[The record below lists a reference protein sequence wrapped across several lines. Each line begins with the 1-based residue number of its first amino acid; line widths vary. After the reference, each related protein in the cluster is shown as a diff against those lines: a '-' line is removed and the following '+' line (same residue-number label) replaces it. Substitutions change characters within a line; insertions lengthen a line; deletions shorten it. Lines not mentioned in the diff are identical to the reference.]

1 MTETAEQNC
10 YQRALEASFAV
21 LDREQGSRGQ
31 SVFFEH
37 NHRVLTEHAPAAGP
51 APQCSSSTCGKP
63 WPCEDATTAMTQVGV
78 RS

>member
-1 MTETAEQNC
+1 MSETTEQNR
-10 YQRALEASFAV
+10 YQRALEASFAQ
-21 LDREQGSRGQ
+21 LDREQSTQGHAT
-31 SVFFEH
+31 FFEH

-51 APQCSSSTCGKP
+51 NPQCSSSACGKS